1 MSRPRRRI
9 PWWAWLLGVGA
20 LVVVAGLVG
29 AAGLAAWVGW
39 AGADLR
45 EGADAD
51 PAACAD
57 LAAAVG
63 APALPAGTSDAEC
76 TYIGFQDWQFEG
88 TMTVPRTELDAWLAE
103 LPGSP
108 ALTDTGCADAIACV
122 QVDLTQVGEEVD
134 AHYLDVAVLRE
145 DDGVVEV
152 LMSAFTT

>member
-1 MSRPRRRI
+1 MSRPRRGI
-9 PWWAWLLGVGA
+9 PWWARLLGVGA
-20 LVVVAGLVG
+20 LGVVAGLVG
-29 AAGLAAWVGW
+29 AGGLAAWVGW

-51 PAACAD
+51 PADCAD

-76 TYIGFQDWQFEG
+76 TYIGFQDWHLEG
-88 TMTVPRTELDAWLAE
+88 TMTVPRAELDAWLAD

-108 ALTDTGCADAIACV
+108 ALTDTGCTDAIACV
-122 QVDLTQVGEEVD
+122 QVDLTQVDEEVD

-145 DDGVVEV
+145 DDGVAEV